1 MYVSRD
7 FNDLCT
13 ELKVQCA
20 VGMDSKTYKLNFL
33 FQNLGDKTVAIFT
46 NDWFRELNPGMET
59 LVSMPSEDSPWMAY
73 FHE

>member
-7 FNDLCT
+7 FNALCT

-33 FQNLGDKTVAIFT
+33 FQNLGEQDRRYLYERVVPRTQ
-46 NDWFRELNPGMET
+46 PGNG
-59 LVSMPSEDSPWMAY
+59 DSS
-73 FHE
+73 FHAERRFPVDGILL